1 MNINVSL
8 NHVEPA
14 WISNELN
21 YIVRNH
27 IICKDGFD
35 VSVQAS
41 EHHYCYPK
49 ETCKYHEYFELLCNI
64 DKDMDLLKNYYDY
77 DSGICTYVPKSVVE
91 KLILRHGSI
100 DWNLT
105 PRKEK

>member
-14 WISNELN
+14 WINNEIN
-21 YIVRNH
+21 GIVRNH

-49 ETCKYHEYFELLCNI
+49 ETCKYHDYFELLCDISN
-64 DKDMDLLKNYYDY
+64 DKDLLESYYD
-77 DSGICTYVPKSVVE
+77 GTICAYVPKAVVE
-91 KLILRHGSI
+91 LLILRHGSI